1 MADRKMS
8 IQKVAQR
15 TQVIRDLFEAFP
27 ELGPIPEQSIQTM
40 QENEDA
46 MASADVCSL
55 GAEVEVRWR
64 HYFPHL
70 YDVFLKNTPYSQLTD
85 RSKKLLTDHCTRE
98 EVQLIPRLKLTEYCG
113 IPKGKDKYYEFAFS
127 PCHNPAI
134 LAYEI
139 QLLRQLKL
147 IPTNHKHSLHL
158 TIGGL
163 GASFKAGMILMA
175 LEILGFSSKERIIS
189 ACDPDD
195 PMTKHRAMTWG
206 RKGRAGMRERKPTD
220 VIPLTLGKSVGI
232 ELRTLELPTDERV
245 SAILFMIAHKLALC
259 ATSPDPRHAKHW
271 DLIVGELVNLG
282 RDQHLDVTK
291 NWGRPYEDPDLWLC
305 FAKCLGNFD
314 TNELATL
321 INEIS
326 TEYA

>member
-1 MADRKMS
+1 M
-8 IQKVAQR
+8 IQTISLEMNR
-15 TQVIRDLFEAFP
+15 TDVIRRLHAAFP
-27 ELGPIPEQSIQTM
+27 ELGPLPEESVKTM
-40 QENEDA
+40 QEHEDA
-46 MASADVCSL
+46 MAMADVISL

-70 YDVFLKNTPYSQLTD
+70 YDVFLKNTPYSELSDQ
-85 RSKKLLTDHCTRE
+85 SKKLLTDHCSRE
-98 EVQLIPRLKLTEYCG
+98 EKHLIPRLKLTEYCG
-113 IPKGKDKYYEFAFS
+113 IPKGKDKYYEFAFA

-139 QLLRQLKL
+139 QLLRRLQL
-147 IPTNHKHSLHL
+147 IPTNYKHSLHL

-175 LEILGFSSKERIIS
+175 LELIGFSSKERIIS

-195 PMTKHRAMTWG
+195 PMRVHRALTWG

-232 ELRTLELPTDERV
+232 ELRTLELPTDERA
-245 SAILFMIAHKLALC
+245 SAILFMAAHKLAVC
-259 ATSPDPRHAKHW
+259 ATSSDPRHMKHW
-271 DLIVGELVNLG
+271 ELIVGELINLG
-282 RDQHLDVTK
+282 RDHHLDVTT

-305 FAKCLGNFD
+305 FAKCLDQFD
-314 TNELATL
+314 TKELIRL

-326 TEYA
+326 LEYA